1 MGNRRLSNWRWW
13 LQTLSVGL
21 LIFAAFAP
29 LSETSHRV
37 LMLVASGGLL
47 IYLSVDSP
55 EFRKLAPR
63 FLIPLAAFVL
73 LAPLLS
79 MDPKWVIFG
88 ALGGYAGTCLWGVI
102 RREHAEY
109 VAERERPSVTAVA
122 AEDSAN

>member
-1 MGNRRLSNWRWW
+1 MGKRRLNNWRWW

-29 LSETSHRV
+29 LSETLHGI

-55 EFRKLAPR
+55 AFRKR
-63 FLIPLAAFVL
+63 VSHFLVPLAAL
-73 LAPLLS
+73 TLMAPLLS
-79 MDPKWVIFG
+79 IDPKWVFFG
-88 ALGGYAGTCLWGVI
+88 GLGVYAGSCMWGVI

-109 VAERERPSVTAVA
+109 LAEQHERLQ
-122 AEDSAN
+122 